1 MDISVWSESLL
12 WAPGE
17 GLPHAENGLRRLSS
31 RAWVGVKE
39 DSRSIFCDHG
49 TVLSPGKKP
58 FHSFH
63 PIRRAGVHVAKRC
76 LENTRQGSR
85 GPRRSWSP
93 RTRERGRGRE
103 EGPGG
108 ARMGQRGGEPAPLRE
123 KPAGGKAGG
132 VTRGNRDWSPGG
144 GRRESPEALQVMRFK
159 KERML
164 ETTFPKS
171 TANGVRPEAREALRS
186 RQRLLR
192 SRGL

>member
-58 FHSFH
+58 FHGFH

-85 GPRRSWSP
+85 GPPEKLEPQDMRTGPRQRRGAWRSTDGPAGERADPASGEARRREGRRGDPGKP
-93 RTRERGRGRE
+93 RLEPWGRE
-103 EGPGG
+103 E
-108 ARMGQRGGEPAPLRE
+108 RI
-123 KPAGGKAGG
+123 
-132 VTRGNRDWSPGG
+132 TRSASGY
-144 GRRESPEALQVMRFK
+144 EI
-159 KERML
+159 
-164 ETTFPKS
+164 
-171 TANGVRPEAREALRS
+171 
-186 RQRLLR
+186 
-192 SRGL
+192 

>member
-58 FHSFH
+58 FHGFH

-108 ARMGQRGGEPAPLRE
+108 ARMGQRGGRAGPASGEARRRE
-123 KPAGGKAGG
+123 
-132 VTRGNRDWSPGG
+132 
-144 GRRESPEALQVMRFK
+144 GRRGDPGKPRLEPWGRE
-159 KERML
+159 ERI
-164 ETTFPKS
+164 T
-171 TANGVRPEAREALRS
+171 RS
-186 RQRLLR
+186 A
-192 SRGL
+192 SGYEI